1 MYHEDMRR
9 KTMAA
14 AGKRTDKKV
23 SSSARTACPRAT
35 QTELLPALDIS
46 LVFNLVFAKGGAV
59 PPKAQTVPDPFCH
72 KTRWK
77 TLNISPETCQSLWGF
92 FLFHI
97 HDPNGRIKNMSLI
110 GKSLFFILVFVQLK
124 NRHMPLFCT
133 IQTLMEPKNSK
144 KRTSCVKFTLKN
156 LEV

>member
-1 MYHEDMRR
+1 MAGSCTSMGAKPDFTGTGWPNPNTCIMKICVERR
-9 KTMAA
+9 WRQPER
-14 AGKRTDKKV
+14 GLIKKF
-23 SSSARTACPRAT
+23 R
-35 QTELLPALDIS
+35 LLHGRHALGLLKPNSCRPCLQLS
-46 LVFNLVFAKGGAV
+46 LRLGGAV
-59 PPKAQTVPDPFCH
+59 PPMAQTVPDPFCH

-97 HDPNGRIKNMSLI
+97 HDPNGRIKNMCLI

-133 IQTLMEPKNSK
+133 IQT
-144 KRTSCVKFTLKN
+144 
-156 LEV
+156 